1 MKIGRQGGIAM
12 RTEDIVNKVFTR
24 SFMGYDIEQVDRFLD
39 EVIECLEGYEAEKKE
54 MLAAM
59 EYLLGKLEKG
69 QKLPLGEMRK
79 AIEGDKPQKKR
90 PFPPERALNAGAPEK
105 RRERP
110 ERTAEPFAAKTEAKA
125 ARSIGRGA
133 NEAQKPAP
141 KVQRVVKG
149 EAESAAPEEAPT
161 KAAPAASKDG
171 WFDELLTNLCER
183 ERQGFVPP
191 TPACEEFAAEKAEE
205 EPLAET
211 VLPRANTVLFETPA
225 AEPRTSAPAPQ
236 ASAPAPQASAPAMQP
251 QAKPQTAPPAPL
263 DAPQATP
270 ASVPPQANTV
280 LFAPETPAQA
290 AEAPEGET
298 EEPGHDE

>member
-1 MKIGRQGGIAM
+1 M

-39 EVIECLEGYEAEKKE
+39 DVIECLEAYEAEKRE

-79 AIEGDKPQKKR
+79 AIEGDKSQRKR
-90 PFPPERALNAGAPEK
+90 PLPPERALNAGAPEK
-105 RRERP
+105 RRECL
-110 ERTAEPFAAKTEAKA
+110 EKAAEPMAAKTEAKA

-149 EAESAAPEEAPT
+149 EAESAAPEEAPP

-191 TPACEEFAAEKAEE
+191 ASVCEESAAEKTEE
-205 EPLAET
+205 K
-211 VLPRANTVLFETPA
+211 PRAEAFAPKANTILFENPA
-225 AEPRTSAPAPQ
+225 AAQRSSAHAPQANAPAPQ
-236 ASAPAPQASAPAMQP
+236 ASAPAPQVSAPAIQP
-251 QAKPQTAPPAPL
+251 QAKTQTASPAPQDAPQTAPAP
-263 DAPQATP
+263 
-270 ASVPPQANTV
+270 VPPQANAA
-280 LFAPETPAQA
+280 LFTPDASAPAD
-290 AEAPEGET
+290 EAPRALPD
-298 EEPGHDE
+298 EPKKAE

>member
-1 MKIGRQGGIAM
+1 M

-39 EVIECLEGYEAEKKE
+39 EVIECLEAYEAEKKE

-79 AIEGDKPQKKR
+79 AIEGDRAQKKR
-90 PFPPERALNAGAPEK
+90 PLPPERALGAGAPEK
-105 RRERP
+105 RQRP
-110 ERTAEPFAAKTEAKA
+110 AKPAEEAPAQKTDAKA

-133 NEAQKPAP
+133 SEAQKPAP

-149 EAESAAPEEAPT
+149 ETESAPPEEALP
-161 KAAPAASKDG
+161 KAASSVSKDG

-191 TPACEEFAAEKAEE
+191 TPVCEEFAAEKAEE
-205 EPLAET
+205 EPPAEAFA
-211 VLPRANTVLFETPA
+211 PKANTVLFDNPPA
-225 AEPRTSAPAPQ
+225 APQ
-236 ASAPAPQASAPAMQP
+236 PSTPTPQDT
-251 QAKPQTAPPAPL
+251 PQTAPAPHPQSTPPAN
-263 DAPQATP
+263 A
-270 ASVPPQANTV
+270 V
-280 LFAPETPAQA
+280 LFTTETPAQA
-290 AEAPEGET
+290 DEPPENAPD
-298 EEPGHDE
+298 EPQKDE